1 MTFDFEAYVRGLLLP
16 LAFIAGMF
24 ARWFP
29 ALRFSWAEYSRD
41 PSPVR
46 RHNSPWKMGMF
57 IGIVTWL
64 MFGLYGVLT
73 LIHERWPS
81 A

>member
-1 MTFDFEAYVRGLLLP
+1 VIIDLEAYVRGLLLP
-16 LAFIAGMF
+16 VAFVLSLL

-29 ALRFSWAEYSRD
+29 ALRFSWADYSRD
-41 PSPVR
+41 PSQVR

-64 MFGLYGVLT
+64 MFGLYGVLM